1 MPIHKSIA
9 FKGLEMS
16 TDHNAPIEQIIHQI
30 DEVAENNERVKF
42 GQVMD
47 AVGRKSFASLLLIV
61 GAIMVLPGP
70 ADIPGVPV
78 LLGLLVVILCGQML
92 ANSDH
97 VWIPSWMERWE
108 IGQSKVQKMLDWL
121 RKPAAWIDSMTAQRW
136 TWMMNHATIST
147 LAVAAILVAM
157 STPVLEFIPFSANLA
172 GGAIFAFALSIL
184 ARDGLLAGVA
194 VCIAVATFGL
204 VGYQLLG

>member
-1 MPIHKSIA
+1 
-9 FKGLEMS
+9 
-16 TDHNAPIEQIIHQI
+16 EQIIHQI
-30 DEVAENNERVKF
+30 DEVAENNEQVKF

-78 LLGLLVVILCGQML
+78 LLGTLVVILCGQML
-92 ANSDH
+92 ADADH
-97 VWIPSWMERWE
+97 VWIPGWMERWE

-121 RKPAAWIDSMTAQRW
+121 RKPASWIDSMTAQRW

-194 VCIAVATFGL
+194 VCIALATFGL